1 MIDKFEVGSV
11 FNFLFLQRWR
21 RTNCLIKFSQN
32 LKDTLSLKIFKKKT
46 VNILKFGIGS
56 TLLYMLEKAMAPHSS
71 TLAWKIPW
79 MEEPGELQSMG
90 LLRVGHG

>member
-32 LKDTLSLKIFKKKT
+32 LKDTLSLKIFKKK
-46 VNILKFGIGS
+46 NSEYFKIW
-56 TLLYMLEKAMAPHSS
+56 
-71 TLAWKIPW
+71 AWKYIIVYV
-79 MEEPGELQSMG
+79 GEGDGTPLQYSCLENPMDG
-90 LLRVGHG
+90 GAW